1 MPKKMGGT
9 SEWLENINSGEISQ
23 RSTFQHQDLALP
35 NSLQTPVLETLGQ
48 IISKT
53 GTQSHP
59 KKEKKRQ
66 EKNMLQ
72 TKEQGKNLQN
82 QIYEEKNIF
91 LSFLNYMR
99 KEFRVMTVKM
109 IQNHKKIE
117 CKQKIEKI

>member
-9 SEWLENINSGEISQ
+9 SEWLENINSGEISR

-66 EKNMLQ
+66 EKNILQ

-82 QIYEEKNIF
+82 QIYEEKIYSYLF
-91 LSFLNYMR
+91 
-99 KEFRVMTVKM
+99 
-109 IQNHKKIE
+109 
-117 CKQKIEKI
+117 

>member
-1 MPKKMGGT
+1 MVVMSTPKQVGGT
-9 SEWLENINSGEISQ
+9 SEWLENINSNEVFQ
-23 RSTFQHQDLALP
+23 RPTFQHQDLALP
-35 NSLQTPVLETLGQ
+35 NSLQTPVLETLGKSSTRQ
-48 IISKT
+48 EHNSV
-53 GTQSHP
+53 Q
-59 KKEKKRQ
+59 KKKKKMQ

-109 IQNHKKIE
+109 IQNHKK
-117 CKQKIEKI
+117 

>member
-1 MPKKMGGT
+1 MGGT

-59 KKEKKRQ
+59 KKKRQ

-82 QIYEEKNIF
+82 QIYK
-91 LSFLNYMR
+91 
-99 KEFRVMTVKM
+99 
-109 IQNHKKIE
+109 
-117 CKQKIEKI
+117 EKIYSYIF